1 MSDGGGPVSFDLEEI
16 AALIEDLMRIADDL
30 AAGGDEVN
38 AFLVDTVV
46 TDCSIVPSVAIGDR
60 EASLGSRVCL
70 HVRSPT
76 EVIAVRPRCVG
87 GVLYPTSCA
96 AGSAGRDSL

>member
-1 MSDGGGPVSFDLEEI
+1 VSDGGGPVSFDLEEI

-46 TDCSIVPSVAIGDR
+46 NRLLDRAFGGDM
-60 EASLGSRVCL
+60 
-70 HVRSPT
+70 
-76 EVIAVRPRCVG
+76 
-87 GVLYPTSCA
+87 
-96 AGSAGRDSL
+96 